1 MQVKEYIDMRLRAVL
16 DFLENRKRTRE
27 ICYACGISERNFRR
41 WVQAYKR
48 SGVEGLRAKSRRPY
62 SSPNQTE
69 VKVVEKILEVK
80 QAKPVWGARRIAFWL
95 LDKHNIKL
103 HWTTVHD
110 YIKANGLLVRIK
122 PKPQPCKRFQRR
134 HVDSLWQGDIFE
146 FRIRGI
152 GKVYVFD
159 WLDDCSRHVHASA
172 YLRQTAGKARA
183 SLRAAIKD
191 RGRRPEKIYLDNGRQ
206 FRSSK
211 FETFCA
217 ERDIQIIYGRPYNP
231 RARGKIEAWHKIL
244 NRELI
249 SQITFSSLHHFRREL
264 RTFVRS
270 YNTKRRHGGIGWQ
283 TPASRYFDKMLI
295 KTTAK

>member
-1 MQVKEYIDMRLRAVL
+1 M
-16 DFLENRKRTRE
+16 
-27 ICYACGISERNFRR
+27 
-41 WVQAYKR
+41 
-48 SGVEGLRAKSRRPY
+48 
-62 SSPNQTE
+62 SPNATE
-69 VKVVEKILEVK
+69 DKVKTKVCEVK
-80 QAKPVWGARRIAFWL
+80 QAHPAWGARRIGYYL
-95 LDKHNIKL
+95 EDEYRIKTS
-103 HWTTVHD
+103 WRNVHRI
-110 YIKANGLLVRIK
+110 IKANGLLVRIK
-122 PKPQPCKRFQRR
+122 PKPQPCKRFQRK

-146 FRIRGI
+146 FRIRGV
-152 GKVYVFD
+152 GKIYVFD

-183 SLRAAIKD
+183 SLRTAIKERD
-191 RGRRPEKIYLDNGRQ
+191 RKPEKIYLDNGRQ

-249 SQITFSSLHHFRREL
+249 SQITFSSLYHFRREL

-270 YNTKRRHGGIGWQ
+270 YNTERRHGGIGWQ
-283 TPASRYFDKMLI
+283 TPANRYFDKRLM
-295 KTTAK
+295 KAVKK